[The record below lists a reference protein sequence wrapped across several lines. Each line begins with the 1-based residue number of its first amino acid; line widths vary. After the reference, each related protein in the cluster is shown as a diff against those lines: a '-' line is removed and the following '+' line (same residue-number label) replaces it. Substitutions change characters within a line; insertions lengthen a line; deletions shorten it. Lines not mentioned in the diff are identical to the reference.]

1 VPRLIDALIYPYVTS
16 MVLNPQGKHY
26 EALKE
31 QLRVQYQD
39 TYWGEDSVFM
49 ERNSRDFIPRVYT
62 INSNTEALCDFLR
75 SRSLASPSSL
85 PSPNTVLKEV
95 YYPKW
100 QSRENY
106 DACRRLSKD
115 NPYPSGFS
123 GLFSVTFTTIAASR
137 AFFDNLDC
145 AKGPSLGTN
154 FTLACPYTILAHYAE
169 LDWAESCGVE
179 TGLVR
184 VSVGLEEREE
194 LLAKFA
200 VALEKAE
207 QTAVVS

>member
-1 VPRLIDALIYPYVTS
+1 
-16 MVLNPQGKHY
+16 
-26 EALKE
+26 
-31 QLRVQYQD
+31 
-39 TYWGEDSVFM
+39 M
-49 ERNSRDFIPRVYT
+49 ERNSRDFIPRVHT
-62 INSNTEALCDFLR
+62 INSNTEALCEFLR
-75 SRSLASPSSL
+75 SRSLSSSSPAA
-85 PSPNTVLKEV
+85 NTVIKEV

-100 QSRENY
+100 ETRANY
-106 DACRRLSKD
+106 DACRRTSSD

-169 LDWAESCGVE
+169 LDWAEGYGVE

-184 VSVGLEEREE
+184 VSVGLEERED
-194 LLAKFA
+194 LLNRFR
-200 VALEKAE
+200 VALESAE
-207 QTAVVS
+207 ATASASS

>member
-1 VPRLIDALIYPYVTS
+1 
-16 MVLNPQGKHY
+16 MY
-26 EALKE
+26 E
-31 QLRVQYQD
+31 D
-39 TYWGEDSVFM
+39 TYWGEDAVFM

-62 INSNTEALCDFLR
+62 INQNAEALCEFLR
-75 SRSLASPSSL
+75 NRSLSA
-85 PSPNTVLKEV
+85 PSPAPGTVIKEV
-95 YYPKW
+95 YYTKW
-100 QSRENY
+100 ETRANY
-106 DACRRLSKD
+106 VACRRPSSD

-169 LDWAESCGVE
+169 LDWAEGYGVE

-184 VSVGLEEREE
+184 VSVGLEEKED
-194 LLAKFA
+194 LLNRFT

-207 QTAVVS
+207 ETVYQT